1 MEVQHILRTFAE
13 LSREGDEFPPS
24 VLRHDYDFVWLQ
36 SSSDGLLRGEA
47 ANAVAWTTSRKDAL
61 LEQAPD
67 EDKVDRLIGSGELH
81 QTEQLLRVGWVWIAG
96 RVTTDNGPT
105 DFCFPLLSVPV
116 SRTTSIRARARQV
129 PELFKSGVASV
140 YRVLEPVGD
149 VELAPMI
156 SGDDRRELLGEI
168 SREDPGAFTSWR
180 KRAAEATG
188 LDIDQWKTPDD
199 GAPAVRS
206 HEAGVAAFVGL
217 GLYLHQV
224 PKLKTP
230 RQALLQLALTKDA
243 DESALG
249 AIYTSRDA
257 RDEAPHRPVSVRP
270 LTSRQRTVATNAGHA
285 ELAVISGAPGTG
297 KTHVLSAIAVDAV
310 TRQQSVLVVGSTRY
324 ATDVLL
330 EHFAKI
336 GSIQPVVFGSSRY
349 RKRFAELLV
358 AAEAPSKEERE
369 QAKQEMLDAAQSL
382 AIERESLLHR
392 SDPSYEAERIAQLDR
407 AGDLD
412 ELAKVIERYFIP
424 RLTDLFRNHGK
435 DLEAR
440 LDLNL
445 SQLERSLG
453 GTRELRPHLEGQLR
467 DRRSIEAATER
478 SLHDSDGIAQN
489 LNELVQLTDTTSR
502 LEAGWIQ
509 LSRLS
514 NLTPGEQHMRAQ
526 LRSIM
531 LDDNRSTRAR
541 RLADF
546 NATDL
551 SAARLWVGALEDVN
565 EILSRTAG
573 FFDIVIIDEAAQIS
587 QPEAAG
593 ALLRAK
599 KAILCG
605 DPQQLRHQS
614 DLSSDQVRAAT
625 DMFGTDPDVLDVA
638 AHSVLDVVAS
648 KVPAQLLNEHFRSA
662 PHLIEFSNRR
672 FYGGGLKTTTRHPSN
687 EAADHIHVVE
697 VPSGKRSEDTGEGRG
712 ANAEEAAECLKCAEM
727 YIAKG
732 WRSIGF
738 ASPFEAQAELL
749 EEMILAVYSVEE
761 IDKYGLRV
769 GTVRAFQGD
778 ERDVMILSWAV
789 GLDEDDSVWDVVNQ
803 DALFNVMV
811 TRARHQVVV
820 VTSNPAP
827 PGLAGEYVKWAEPL
841 ADLEIDEPPSHPW
854 VESVAQALGTH
865 DIPIRTGYR
874 VGEHLIDLVAGT
886 GTSSVAIDCVPHGDG
901 VDAHVERVLT
911 LRRAGW
917 RTSEA
922 YERSWDYRLD
932 DLANDLIGQFPDLM
946 G

>member
-1 MEVQHILRTFAE
+1 MEVPHVLRTFAE
-13 LSREGDEFPPS
+13 LSRDGDDFQAN

-36 SSSDGLLRGEA
+36 SSSEALFSDKA

-81 QTEQLLRVGWVWIAG
+81 KTEQLLRAGWLWIAG
-96 RVTTDNGPT
+96 RVTTDDGPT
-105 DFCFPLLSVPV
+105 DYCFPLLSVPV

-156 SGDDRRELLGEI
+156 GDEDRRELLGEI
-168 SREDPGAFTSWR
+168 NPQDSGAFASWR
-180 KRAAEATG
+180 ERAAVATG
-188 LDIDQWKTPDD
+188 LDVDHWMAPDD
-199 GAPAVRS
+199 GTPGRRS
-206 HEAGVAAFVGL
+206 HEAGLVAFAGV
-217 GLYLHQV
+217 GLYLHQL
-224 PKLKTP
+224 PKVRTQ

-243 DESALG
+243 GTSALG
-249 AIYTSRDA
+249 AIYTSKESRS
-257 RDEAPHRPVSVRP
+257 EAPRKPVSVRP
-270 LTSRQRTVATNAGHA
+270 LTSRQATVAANAGCA

-310 TRQQSVLVVGSTRY
+310 TKQQSVLVVGSTRY

-336 GSIQPVVFGSSRY
+336 GSIKPVVFGSSRH

-358 AAEAPSKEERE
+358 ASEAPSKEAGDRIEHDLLDATQSFAYERE
-369 QAKQEMLDAAQSL
+369 A
-382 AIERESLLHR
+382 LLHR
-392 SDPSYEAERIAQLDR
+392 SDPAYEEMRLAQLER

-412 ELAKVIERYFIP
+412 DLEKVIERYFIP
-424 RLTDLFRNHGK
+424 RPADLFRNHGQ
-435 DLEAR
+435 DLEYR
-440 LDLNL
+440 LDLDL
-445 SQLERSLG
+445 SELERALG
-453 GTRELRPHLEGQLR
+453 GTEELRSHLEGQLR
-467 DRRSIEAATER
+467 DRRSIEAATQR
-478 SLHDSDGIAQN
+478 SSHDSDGIAQN
-489 LNELVQLTDTTSR
+489 LDELVRLSDALTL
-502 LEAGWIQ
+502 LEAEWIQ
-509 LSRLS
+509 HTHLS
-514 NLTPGEQHMRAQ
+514 NLTPHEEYVRVR
-526 LRSIM
+526 LRGIM
-531 LDDNRSTRAR
+531 LEDNRSHRAR
-541 RLADF
+541 RLRDIDVRDM
-546 NATDL
+546 T
-551 SAARLWVGALEDVN
+551 AAKLWVGALEDVN

-593 ALLRAK
+593 ALLRGK

-605 DPQQLRHQS
+605 DPQQLRHQTN
-614 DLSSDQVRAAT
+614 LSSGQVRAAT
-625 DMFGTDPDVLDVA
+625 EMFGTDPDVLDVA
-638 AHSVLDVVAS
+638 AHSILDVVAS
-648 KVPAQLLNEHFRSA
+648 RVPAQLLNEHFRSA

-687 EAADHIHVVE
+687 EAADHIQVAVV
-697 VPSGKRSEDTGEGRG
+697 PTRQRTNG
-712 ANAEEAAECLKCAEM
+712 ANRKEALHCITFAEM
-727 YIAKG
+727 FIERG

-738 ASPFEAQAELL
+738 VSPFDAQAELL
-749 EEMILAVYSVEE
+749 EELILEAYSVDE

-789 GLDEDDSVWDVVNQ
+789 GADEDERAWDLVNQ

-811 TRARHQVVV
+811 TRAKHQVVV
-820 VTSNPAP
+820 VTSHPSP

-841 ADLEIDEPPSHPW
+841 EDLEVDTPPSHHW
-854 VESVAQALGTH
+854 VQSVTQELRTRG
-865 DIPIRTGYR
+865 IPIRTGYR
-874 VGEHLIDLVAGT
+874 VGEHLIDVVAGT
-886 GTSSVAIDCVPHGDG
+886 AKSSVAIDCVPHGDG
-901 VDAHVERVLT
+901 VDAHIERVLT

-922 YERSWDYRLD
+922 YERSWGYRLD
-932 DLANDLIGQFPDLM
+932 ELASDLTRQFPDLID
-946 G
+946 